1 MTLALPTASFSVRT
15 LQPGEDEANKT
26 VTRTSLVEAINTI
39 TAKHA
44 MLEEDRRKG
53 EKLSLG
59 LEDVDGL
66 IGGGL
71 ELGACH
77 EVRAELARDLGAAAG
92 FLIGILA
99 MLAERQDGKLIWIT
113 DVAIRH
119 ECGLLCPQGLAQFG
133 IDPTRFVFVH
143 PPDLKSGL
151 WAADEASK
159 CQDVMGVVLHMKGN
173 PQAFDLTATRRL
185 SLHAT
190 QSGVSL
196 FILRQSGGE
205 EASSALTRWQVKAL
219 DSLPGNQT
227 DLHKKTKRPD
237 LNSGNSSL
245 SRLIGPVRLA
255 VGLEKN
261 RNGPLGEWAMSWSPL
276 ERKFSHA
283 ATIHTTNS
291 GQTTHSGPAPAP
303 DQNRPDRPDAMG
315 QVVALAKTG

>member
-1 MTLALPTASFSVRT
+1 MTLALPTASFSVRA
-15 LQPGEDEANKT
+15 LQPNQATAHKN

-44 MLEEDRRKG
+44 MLEEDRTKG

-59 LEDVDGL
+59 LEAVDGL

-77 EVRAELARDLGAAAG
+77 EVRAGLARDLGAAAG
-92 FLIGILA
+92 FLIGVLA
-99 MLAERQDGKLIWIT
+99 MLAHRQTGKIIWIT

-143 PPDLKSGL
+143 PPDFKACL
-151 WAADEASK
+151 WATDEASK
-159 CQDVMGVVLHMKGN
+159 CQDAMAVVLHLNGN
-173 PQAFDLTATRRL
+173 PRAFDLTATRRL

-196 FILRQSGGE
+196 FILRQSGEE
-205 EASSALTRWQVKAL
+205 EASSALTRWHVKAL
-219 DSLPGNQT
+219 GSLCDAQT
-227 DLHKKTKRPD
+227 GLKQQTQCSD
-237 LNSGNSSL
+237 LNSGTPTV

-255 VGLEKN
+255 VSLEKN
-261 RNGPLGEWAMSWSPL
+261 RNGPLGEWAMRWSPL

-283 ATIHTTNS
+283 ATT
-291 GQTTHSGPAPAP
+291 QTTHFGPASAA